1 MKICKGGICAPK
13 GFLAG
18 GIGSGIKNKGL
29 DLALIYSRLPAT
41 TAALFT
47 KNKIKASPNI
57 VTMERLS
64 KNRRASAILIN
75 SGNANCLTGKKGL
88 SDARKLTSVAAKLL
102 GINKNYMLCASTGII
117 GKRLPLHKIEKALPS
132 LVKKLSAEGSEY
144 ASRAIMTTDNIRKEL
159 SLNFDTDGCNIKI
172 GAIAKGAGM
181 ISPHL
186 ATMLCFIS
194 TDANISY
201 PALKRA
207 LKEATEETFNR
218 ITVDGQMSTNDMVV
232 AQANALAGNSTIT
245 YGTSGFKKFKTALGF
260 VLKHLAKLIV
270 KDGEGATKLI
280 EITVKNALNYND
292 ACDIARNIANSPLV
306 KTAIYGE
313 DPNFGRIL
321 SAAGAS
327 PGFFTLGKLKL
338 YIQGL
343 LIFREGSACNLS
355 MLKGRLAKEEVYI
368 TLDLGIGKASYSL
381 WTTDLTEKYIRI
393 NSAYTS

>member
-1 MKICKGGICAPK
+1 MKSCKGGICAPK
-13 GFLAG
+13 GFLAS
-18 GIGSGIKNKGL
+18 GISSGIKRKGL
-29 DLALIYSRLPAT
+29 DLALIYSRFPAT

-47 KNKIKASPNI
+47 KNRIKASPNI
-57 VTMERLS
+57 ITMGRLS
-64 KNRRASAILIN
+64 KNKKTSAILIN
-75 SGNANCLTGKKGL
+75 SGNANCLTGKRGL
-88 SDARKLTSVAAKLL
+88 SDAKKLTSVAAKLL
-102 GINKNYMLCASTGII
+102 GINKNYVLCASTGVI
-117 GKRLPLHKIEKALPS
+117 GKRLPLHKIEKALPT
-132 LVKKLSAEGSEY
+132 LVKKLSAQGSKY

-159 SLNFDTDGCNIKI
+159 SVIFNTGGYNIKI

-201 PALKRA
+201 AALKRA

-232 AQANALAGNSTIT
+232 VQANALAGNSTIT
-245 YGTSGFKKFKTALGF
+245 HGTNDFKIFKMALSF
-260 VLKHLAKLIV
+260 VLEHLAKLIV
-270 KDGEGATKLI
+270 KDGEGATKFI
-280 EITVKNALNYND
+280 EITVKNARTYKD
-292 ACDIARNIANSPLV
+292 ACNIARNIANSPLV

-327 PGFFTLGKLKL
+327 SGFFAPEKLKL

-343 LIFREGSACNLS
+343 AIFKEGSACNLG
-355 MLKGRLAKEEVYI
+355 MLKSKLNKEEVNI
-368 TLDLGIGKASYSL
+368 ALDLGIGKASYKL